1 MWLDNLKDLK
11 KQTGMSSKTIAER
24 TGLPERTVVRI
35 FSGDTDNPY
44 MDTLHRIVT
53 VLGGSLDGVFADT
66 KAVIATETLAEAKET
81 ANVLEAQRD
90 LVAAENEMLKTKV
103 AALTAEIDL
112 ISKELQHKEELLAL
126 HKYYQTHIG
135 QLIKRE
141 GAEQ

>member
-24 TGLPERTVVRI
+24 TGLPERTVARI

-44 MDTLHRIVT
+44 MDTLHRIIT
-53 VLGGSLDGVFADT
+53 VLGGSLDEIFADT
-66 KAVIATETLAEAKET
+66 KAVIATETLVEAKET

-90 LVAAENEMLKTKV
+90 LIVAENEMLKTKV
-103 AALTAEIDL
+103 SALTAEIDL

-126 HKYYQTHIG
+126 HKYYQTHIE
-135 QLIKRE
+135 QLVKKEEI
-141 GAEQ
+141 

>member
-24 TGLPERTVVRI
+24 TGLPERTVARI

-44 MDTLHRIVT
+44 MDTLHRIIT
-53 VLGGSLDGVFADT
+53 VLGGSLDEIFADT
-66 KAVIATETLAEAKET
+66 KAVIATETLVEAKET

-90 LVAAENEMLKTKV
+90 LIVAENEMLKTKV
-103 AALTAEIDL
+103 SALTAEIDL

-126 HKYYQTHIG
+126 HKYYQTHIE
-135 QLIKRE
+135 QLVKKEVI
-141 GAEQ
+141 

>member
-24 TGLPERTVVRI
+24 TGLPERTVARI

-44 MDTLHRIVT
+44 MDTLHRIIT
-53 VLGGSLDGVFADT
+53 VLGGSLDEIFADT
-66 KAVIATETLAEAKET
+66 KAVIATETLVEAKET

-90 LVAAENEMLKTKV
+90 LIVAENEMLKTKV
-103 AALTAEIDL
+103 SALTAEIDL

-126 HKYYQTHIG
+126 HKYYQTHIE
-135 QLIKRE
+135 QLVKKEVIL
-141 GAEQ
+141 